1 MKTINVG
8 LIGFGTVGS
17 GTAEVLHEQATRLK
31 ERTGH
36 HIRLKTVADLYV
48 EEIPAHLGDVKL
60 TKDVNDI
67 FNDPE
72 IDIVIELIGGIEPAK
87 TFILKA
93 IASGKHVVTA
103 NKALVSQHG
112 MEIFTAAAE
121 KGVEVGFEASVGGGI
136 PVIKALRGTGGQ
148 QDHVHYGYHERY
160 RQLYSQ

>member
-17 GTAEVLHEQATRLK
+17 GTAEVLREQADRLEK
-31 ERTGH
+31 RTGH
-36 HIRLKTVADLYV
+36 RIRLKTVADLYV
-48 EEIPAHLGDVKL
+48 EAIPSHLGEVTL
-60 TKDVNDI
+60 TKDVEDI

-103 NKALVSQHG
+103 NKALISLHG
-112 MEIFTAAAE
+112 MEIFNAAAE

-136 PVIKALRGTGGQ
+136 PVIKSL
-148 QDHVHYGYHERY
+148 
-160 RQLYSQ
+160 